1 MKLYKLFAL
10 SMVTFA
16 LASCDK
22 SLEQGLEGA
31 NVSVEVNDNV
41 VSDGR
46 LLPSPKVHQSS
57 SILMVILITLLSSV
71 GKADISMRIVSV
83 R

>member
-31 NVSVEVNDNV
+31 NV
-41 VSDGR
+41 
-46 LLPSPKVHQSS
+46 
-57 SILMVILITLLSSV
+57 
-71 GKADISMRIVSV
+71 
-83 R
+83 